1 MKNTSYKYCSA
12 HILAFMVGG
21 FVAIQIGSAQIAKP
35 GYDDKLLFKSVTGVS
50 IGAVQQQWTVK
61 DTGTFTQRSAP
72 FSIAFPVTNR
82 MLFTLN
88 NSGAITSSGS
98 MKVQG
103 LVDTRVSLSYVL
115 PGDKF
120 WFTGGLSFPTG
131 KTSLTAS
138 ELTLS
143 KFISQSAFAYKV
155 PTFGQ
160 GYGGNLGVAYA
171 TSFTRRLVFGV
182 GTSYFYRGTFE
193 PISLGAGSTALEY
206 NPGDEI
212 SVNTGIDYTTYSKSA
227 RFSVDITGTIFFVDR
242 LSGRDIFRSG
252 PRVMAFIVYSLRTED
267 YQHLVNAR
275 IRYRLKNTFYNAGI
289 ATEYD
294 AAVQYEGQY
303 SLTTQLNPWLMGTG
317 SAEFKYHTADQVP
330 FGTGIVR
337 TGNSTIGSIGTDFLF
352 MVSDVI
358 SPTLTLRYAMGRT
371 TIDDIAYDVNGFEAG
386 IGLKISF

>member
-1 MKNTSYKYCSA
+1 MKSTSFKSCSY
-12 HILAFMVGG
+12 HILAIVIGG
-21 FVAIQIGSAQIAKP
+21 IVVVQIGLAQIAKP
-35 GYDDKLLFKSVTGVS
+35 GYDDKMLFRSVTGVT
-50 IGAVQQQWTVK
+50 IGAVQQQWTIK

-72 FSIAFPVTNR
+72 LSIAFPITNR

-103 LVDTRVSLSYVL
+103 FVDTRVSLSYVL

-120 WFTGGLSFPTG
+120 WFTGGMSFPTG
-131 KTSLTAS
+131 KTSLTVS

-143 KFISQSAFAYKV
+143 KFISQTAFAYKV

-160 GYGGNLGVAYA
+160 GYGGNLGMAYA

-193 PISLGAGSTALEY
+193 PISLGTGSTALEY
-206 NPGDEI
+206 NPGDEV
-212 SVNTGIDYTTYSKSA
+212 SANAGIDYTTYSKSA
-227 RFSVDITGTIFFVDR
+227 RFSVDITGTLFFVDQ
-242 LSGRDIFRSG
+242 LSGRDIFKSG
-252 PRVMAFIVYSLRTED
+252 PRVMTFIVYSLRTD
-267 YQHLVNAR
+267 DIQHLVNAR
-275 IRYRLKNTFYNAGI
+275 IRYRLKNTFYNAGMS
-289 ATEYD
+289 TEYD

-303 SLTTQLNPWLMGTG
+303 SATMQLNPWLMGTG
-317 SAEFKYHTADQVP
+317 IVEFKYHTADQVP

-337 TGNSTIGSIGTDFLF
+337 TGNSTIGSIGTDFAF
-352 MVSDVI
+352 MVSEIV
-358 SPTLTLRYAMGRT
+358 SPALTLRYAAGTT
-371 TIDDIAYDVNGFEAG
+371 TIDDIAYDVTGFEAG